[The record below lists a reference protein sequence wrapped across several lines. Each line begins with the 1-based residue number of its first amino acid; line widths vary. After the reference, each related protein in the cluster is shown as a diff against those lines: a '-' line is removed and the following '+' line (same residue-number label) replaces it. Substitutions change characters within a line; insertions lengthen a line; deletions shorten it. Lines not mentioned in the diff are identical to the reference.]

1 MANYTIE
8 FKDVVAHYPVFAFP
22 YEFYDEKKRKD
33 FERKFIQHF
42 YFREIC
48 CPSVDQFLHYLR
60 DKMETV
66 FPYYNEL
73 MNTAA
78 IEYSVLDNYNVTET
92 FERKYE
98 NTGKTNGVSSTVGQ
112 VMDEQNTET
121 NDQRD
126 TESNAN
132 TNGERNLDGSEKLT
146 GKTERNTEGNNSS
159 SKSFENSGNSNDE
172 EKRRFLDTPQGKLD
186 LTNME
191 YLTTLHQDSKNN
203 NNSSEGSENGSGEH
217 SETDVTD
224 TNNTKT
230 DVQKETQNQTVK
242 SDESSTGKT
251 ETNFSGNQKS
261 TSDNNTRMERHDE
274 HVESYELKKKGNIG
288 VDTDADMIQ
297 KHIRLQKTLTQIE
310 LMFFGECEDL
320 FMLVW

>member
-1 MANYTIE
+1 MAKYTIE
-8 FKDVVAHYPVFAFP
+8 FRDVVAHYPVFAFP
-22 YEFYDEKKRKD
+22 YAFYDEKKRQD

-48 CPSVDQFLHYLR
+48 CPEVDRFLHYLR

-121 NDQRD
+121 NTQN
-126 TESNAN
+126 ES
-132 TNGERNLDGSEKLT
+132 EI
-146 GKTERNTEGNNSS
+146 
-159 SKSFENSGNSNDE
+159 SGNSNIEREVSGE
-172 EKRRFLDTPQGKLD
+172 EKFTGKVDRSLTGNDTNRKETESSGNNQIQDTRRFLDTPQGKLD
-186 LTNME
+186 LTDLT
-191 YLTTLHQDSKNN
+191 YLTTLNQDTKMTVDSMNGTEN
-203 NNSSEGSENGSGEH
+203 VTGTRSED
-217 SETDVTD
+217 DVTD
-224 TNNTKT
+224 TDNTKT
-230 DVQKETQNQTVK
+230 DTQNENQNQTTKTDETSSGK
-242 SDESSTGKT
+242 S

-274 HVESYELKKKGNIG
+274 HIESYELKKKGNIG

-297 KHIRLQKTLTQIE
+297 KHINLQKVLTQIE
-310 LMFFGECEDL
+310 NMFFNECEDL